1 MSILIDESTEVIIQ
15 GITGREARL
24 RAHQMKEY
32 GTKLVAGV
40 TPGRG
45 GEDVEGVP
53 VFDTIAEAKRH
64 FPGIAATSIFVP
76 ASTVKEAGFEAI
88 DAGLRVVI
96 LHPERVPQQDMLE
109 IIQYNRDNGA
119 SIVVGPNSL
128 GVISPGKA
136 LMGMI
141 GGRADTAREFFKA
154 GAAGVI
160 SRSGG
165 NTTTLS
171 YYLTKAGV
179 GQTTS
184 ISMGGDACVG
194 STYVDYMKL
203 FEQDPDTKLVAI
215 FGEIGTSAEE
225 DLADFIRSGGFTKPV
240 IAYIS
245 GTYAR
250 AEMRFG
256 HAGAIISGGRGTT
269 EAKREALRSAGV
281 IVLEHF
287 GDAGLKAREALGRR
301 RPSRTVLTV
310 RGR

>member
-1 MSILIDESTEVIIQ
+1 MAILIDENTEVIIQ

-24 RAHQMKEY
+24 RARQMKEY

-45 GEDVEGVP
+45 GQEAEGVP
-53 VFDTIAEAKRH
+53 VYDTVAEAKRH
-64 FPGIAATSIFVP
+64 FPNIEGTSIFVP
-76 ASTVKEAGFEAI
+76 AAGAKLAAFEAI
-88 DAGLRVVI
+88 DAGLKVVI

-109 IIQYNRDNGA
+109 VIQYSRENGEA
-119 SIVVGPNSL
+119 IVIGPNSL

-141 GGRADTAREFFKA
+141 GGRADTAREFFKP
-154 GAAGVI
+154 GVAGVI

-171 YYLTKAGV
+171 YYLTKVGV

-194 STYVDYMKL
+194 STYIDFMKL
-203 FEQDPDTKLVAI
+203 FEKDPETKLVAI
-215 FGEIGTSAEE
+215 FGEIGTSSEE
-225 DLADFIRSGGFTKPV
+225 DLADFIGAGGFTKPV

-250 AEMRFG
+250 SEMRFG
-256 HAGAIISGGRGTT
+256 HAGAIISRGKGTT
-269 EAKREALRSAGV
+269 KAKQDALRSAGV
-281 IVLEHF
+281 IVLDHF
-287 GDAGLKAREALGRR
+287 GDVGERADTIL
-301 RPSRTVLTV
+301 RTWS
-310 RGR
+310 